1 MSDGLL
7 ALIFV
12 GVMIAGGLLVF
23 AIIAVVKSL
32 ISKMN
37 KYIGDE

>member
-12 GVMIAGGLLVF
+12 GVMIAGGLLAF
-23 AIIAVVKSL
+23 AIIAIVKSL
-32 ISKMN
+32 MNKMN

>member
-23 AIIAVVKSL
+23 AVIAIVKSL
-32 ISKMN
+32 MNKTN
-37 KYIGDE
+37 KYIGEE